1 MQPYWWAV
9 AKRFTPEQI
18 ERRRALL
25 PAVTYPDLPIA
36 ERRDDILAA
45 IEANQVVVVAGET
58 GSGKSTQLPKL
69 CLDLGRGA
77 AGFIGHT
84 QPRRLAA
91 RSVAERVAEELHTS
105 IGELVGYTVRFTD
118 QVGPKT
124 LVKLMTDGILLAEL
138 QRDKQLSRYDTIII
152 DEAHERSLN
161 IDFLLGYLKQLLP
174 RRPDLKVIIT
184 SATID
189 TDKFSS
195 HFNEAPIIEVSGRTF
210 PVDIRYRPLSDPD
223 GDSPD
228 GRGREPL
235 DQNEAI
241 VAAVKELSAEGAGD
255 ILTFLSGE
263 RDIREAAAT
272 LEGLKMR
279 NLEVLPLYGRLS
291 AAEQHRV
298 FSDHPGR
305 RVVLATNV
313 AETSLTVP
321 GVRYV
326 IDTGTARI
334 SRFSNR
340 TKVQRLPIEAIS
352 QASANQRSGR
362 CGRVGPGIAI
372 RLYEEEDY
380 ESRPEFT
387 EPEIQR
393 TNLASVI
400 LQMASLGLGSAEDF
414 PFVDPPEKRSIRD
427 GVMLLEELDAV
438 NPENE
443 GTKNWL
449 TPLGRQLAR
458 LPLDPRFG
466 RMVLE
471 ATDYGCLAEVMIIT
485 SGMSVI
491 DVRERPSE
499 KQQAAD
505 ESHKRFDV
513 DGSDFLSILE
523 LWRYIGERRS
533 ELTQNR
539 FRRMCKQEFLNFN
552 RIREWQDI
560 HRQLERVAKDLDLP
574 LNASPA
580 DPDNVHRSL
589 LAGLLSQVGTLPP
602 EKGGSAKA
610 SKSGKQA
617 GKKPPAREYVGA
629 RNSRFVI
636 ARGSALGP
644 GGASWVMAGELVET
658 NRMWA
663 RRVARIRPEW
673 IEKAADHLVRHS
685 YGEPWWDIKQ
695 GAALANEKITLYG
708 LPVVNQRRVQVGRL
722 DPEMAREWFIHH
734 ALIEGEWEGAYGF
747 IEHNAE
753 ILEEVRTLAARTRS
767 SDASV
772 DYERLYAFYDQHLD
786 DTVVSAGSFNRWWK
800 EKRKTGKS
808 AGRLLDL
815 TVDDLIDR
823 ADVAVDEQD
832 YPQFWT
838 VGELTLPLSYE
849 YEPGSPRDGLVV
861 NIPVASLRHLEPD
874 AFAWNVP
881 GVRREL
887 VAETLRTMPKSVRK
901 EFVPIPDTVAAIVDL
916 LDDKRGFLEE
926 VRRCLGDYSGVQVGP
941 ESFDLNRLPDHLRPT
956 FRVFDE
962 TDATIAEGRDLDDV
976 KAEVHGQVE
985 ADLAVTTHEL
995 EKSGET
1001 TWVFGTIPTT
1011 TTTTAAGAEVLV
1023 YPALFDEGE
1032 TVGLSL
1038 LPSGDDQWASM
1049 WGATRRLLQLNLPGQ
1064 AKTFRSLLTNAT
1076 NLALLSS
1083 PYGSSVDWYNDV
1095 VAAAIEAAMRNGG
1108 GVPWNEADWDALVR
1122 SARDDISGLV
1132 TSIGRSSAEILVTV
1146 ADIKER
1152 INELANPKMTTNLTD
1167 AGHHLDRL
1175 VYAGFVQGV
1184 GADRIDDVLR
1194 YVMAIDHRLEKLPSR
1209 IGVDTSQ
1216 IKTCLTLESEAY
1228 RTIDAVPASAA
1239 TEAIIWM
1246 LEEFRVS
1253 AFAQQVGT
1261 KGTVSEKRIRKALR
1275 DL

>member
-1 MQPYWWAV
+1 MPPYWWAV
-9 AKRFTPEQI
+9 AKRFSNEQI
-18 ERRRALL
+18 EKRRLLL
-25 PAVTYPDLPIA
+25 PTVTYPDLPIA
-36 ERRDDILAA
+36 DRRDDILEA
-45 IEANQVVVVAGET
+45 IAANQVVVVAGET

-91 RSVAERVAEELHTS
+91 RSVAERVAEELETS
-105 IGELVGYTVRFTD
+105 VGELVGYTVRFTD
-118 QVGPKT
+118 QVGPST

-189 TDKFSS
+189 TDKFSA
-195 HFNEAPIIEVSGRTF
+195 HFNDAPIIEVSGRTF
-210 PVDIRYRPLSDPD
+210 PVEVRYRPLADPD
-223 GDSPD
+223 DD
-228 GRGREPL
+228 REVL
-235 DQNEAI
+235 DQNDAI
-241 VAAVKELSAEGAGD
+241 VAAVKELSAEGSGD

-272 LEGLKMR
+272 LEGMKMR
-279 NLEVLPLYGRLS
+279 DVEILPLYGRLS

-298 FSDHPGR
+298 FSDHRGR

-340 TKVQRLPIEAIS
+340 TKVQRLPIEPIS

-372 RLYEEEDY
+372 RLYDEDDY
-380 ESRPEFT
+380 ETRPEFT

-400 LQMASLGLGSAEDF
+400 LQMASLGLGNAESF
-414 PFVDPPEKRSIRD
+414 PFVDPPDKRSIRD

-438 NPENE
+438 DPEKE

-449 TPLGRQLAR
+449 TPLGRQLSR

-471 ATDYGCLAEVMIIT
+471 ATDYGCLSEVMIIT

-513 DGSDFLSILE
+513 EGSDFLSILE
-523 LWRYIGERRS
+523 LWRYIGEQRS
-533 ELTQNR
+533 QLTQNK
-539 FRRMCKQEFLNFN
+539 FRRLCKREFLNFN

-580 DPDNVHRSL
+580 EPDAVHRSL

-602 EKGGSAKA
+602 EKGGKNAKA
-610 SKSGKQA
+610 AKQGKQ
-617 GKKPPAREYVGA
+617 GKRAPAREYLGA

-636 ARGSALGP
+636 ARGSALGT

-673 IEKAADHLVRHS
+673 VEHAADHLVRHS
-685 YGEPWWDIKQ
+685 YGEPWWDVKQ
-695 GAALANEKITLYG
+695 GAALANEKVTLYG

-734 ALIEGEWEGAYGF
+734 ALLEGEWEGAYGF

-753 ILEEVRTLAARTRS
+753 VLEEVRTLAARTRS
-767 SDASV
+767 SDASI
-772 DYERLYAFYDQHLD
+772 DYDRLFAFYDQRLGPKV
-786 DTVVSAGSFNRWWK
+786 TSAGSFNRWWK
-800 EKRKTGKS
+800 EKRKSGKDGS
-808 AGRLLDL
+808 RLLDL
-815 TVDDLIDR
+815 TVDDLVDR
-823 ADVAVDEQD
+823 DDIVVDDND
-832 YPQFWT
+832 YPEYWNI
-838 VGELTLPLSYE
+838 GDLSLPLSYE

-861 NIPVASLRHLEPD
+861 NIPLASLRYVD
-874 AFAWNVP
+874 AAGFAWNVP
-881 GVRREL
+881 GVREEL
-887 VAETLRTMPKSVRK
+887 VTETLRTLPKALRK
-901 EFVPIPDTVAAIVDL
+901 EFVPIPDTVAAIVGG
-916 LDDKRGFLEE
+916 LDEERGYLDE
-926 VRRCLGDYSGVQVGP
+926 VRRVLGEYSGIQIGP
-941 ESFDLNRLPDHLRPT
+941 ESFDLTRLPDHLRPT

-962 TDATIAEGRDLDDV
+962 SDATIAEGRDLV
-976 KAEVHGQVE
+976 AVAAEVHGQVE

-995 EKSGET
+995 EQTGQV
-1001 TWVFGTIPTT
+1001 TWTFGAIPAT
-1011 TTTTAAGAEVLV
+1011 TTTTAAGAEVVV
-1023 YPALFDEGE
+1023 YPALVDEGE

-1038 LPSGDDQWASM
+1038 LPAAAEQWSSM
-1049 WGATRRLLQLNLPGQ
+1049 WEATRRLIQLNIPGQ
-1064 AKTFRSLLTNAT
+1064 AKTFRNLLTNAT
-1076 NLALLSS
+1076 NLALLSG

-1095 VAAAIEAAMRNGG
+1095 LAASLDAAMRNAG
-1108 GVPWNEADWDALVR
+1108 GVAWNEQAWDALIA
-1122 SARDDISGLV
+1122 SARADVSDLV
-1132 TSIGRSSAEILVTV
+1132 TAIGRTSAEILVTV
-1146 ADIKER
+1146 ADVKER
-1152 INELANPKMTTNLTD
+1152 LADLTNPKMAIGVAD
-1167 AGHHLDRL
+1167 ARNHLERL
-1175 VYAGFVQGV
+1175 VYPGFVQGV

-1194 YVMAIDHRLEKLPSR
+1194 YVMAIDHRLEKLPTR
-1209 IGVDTSQ
+1209 VAADTTL
-1216 IKTCLTLESEAY
+1216 IKTCVTLENEVY
-1228 RTIDAVPASAA
+1228 QTLDALPPSDAA
-1239 TEAIIWM
+1239 EEIMWM

-1253 AFAQQVGT
+1253 SFAQTVGT
-1261 KGTVSEKRIRKALR
+1261 KGTASEKRIRKALR

>member
-1 MQPYWWAV
+1 M

-18 ERRRALL
+18 ERRRALF
-25 PAVTYPDLPIA
+25 PTVTYPDLPIA

-45 IEANQVVVVAGET
+45 IEGNQVVVVAGET

-91 RSVAERVAEELHTS
+91 RSVAERVAEELETS
-105 IGELVGYTVRFTD
+105 VGELVGYTVRFND
-118 QVGPKT
+118 QVGPST

-189 TDKFSS
+189 TDKFSA
-195 HFNEAPIIEVSGRTF
+195 HFNDAPIIEVSGRTY

-223 GDSPD
+223 QPE
-228 GRGREPL
+228 REPL
-235 DQNEAI
+235 DQNDAI
-241 VAAVKELSAEGAGD
+241 VEAVKELSKEGSGD

-263 RDIREAAAT
+263 RDIREAAAS
-272 LEGLKMR
+272 LEGEKMR
-279 NLEVLPLYGRLS
+279 DLEILPLYGRLS

-362 CGRVGPGIAI
+362 CGRIGPGVAI

-380 ESRPEFT
+380 ETRPEFT

-427 GVMLLEELDAV
+427 GIVLLEELDAV
-438 NPENE
+438 NPEKE
-443 GTKNWL
+443 GSKGWL

-458 LPLDPRFG
+458 LPIDPRFG

-471 ATDYGCLAEVMIIT
+471 ATDYGCLAEVMVIT
-485 SGMSVI
+485 AGMSII
-491 DVRERPSE
+491 DVRERPGE

-505 ESHKRFDV
+505 ESHKRFDIE
-513 DGSDFLSILE
+513 GSDFLSILE
-523 LWRYIGERRS
+523 LWRYIGEKRS
-533 ELTQNR
+533 ELTQNK
-539 FRRMCKQEFLNFN
+539 FRRLCKQEFLNFN
-552 RIREWQDI
+552 RIREWQDT
-560 HRQLERVAKDLDLP
+560 HRQLERVAKELNLP

-580 DPDNVHRSL
+580 EPDAVHRAL
-589 LAGLLSQVGTLPP
+589 LAGLLSQLGTLPP
-602 EKGGSAKA
+602 EKGGKG
-610 SKSGKQA
+610 SKPTKQQGKQ
-617 GKKPPAREYVGA
+617 KRTPAREYLGA

-636 ARGSALGP
+636 ARGSALGT

-673 IEKAADHLVRHS
+673 IEQAAEHLVRHT

-747 IEHNAE
+747 IEHNDE
-753 ILEEVRTLAARTRS
+753 VLEEVRTLAARVRS
-767 SDASV
+767 ADASI
-772 DYERLYAFYDQHLD
+772 DYDRLYDFYDKRVD
-786 DTVVSAGSFNRWWK
+786 AKVTSAGSFNRWWK
-800 EKRKTGKS
+800 ERRKKGS
-808 AGRLLDL
+808 DGHQILDL
-815 TVDDLIDR
+815 SVDDLIDSDE
-823 ADVAVDEQD
+823 ASVDEAE
-832 YPQFWT
+832 YPQVWT
-838 VGELTLPLSYE
+838 IGDLVLPLSYE

-861 NIPVASLRHLEPD
+861 NIPVAALRHLD
-874 AFAWNVP
+874 ASAFEWNVP
-881 GVRREL
+881 GVREEL
-887 VAETLRTMPKSVRK
+887 VAETLRTLPKNLRK
-901 EFVPIPDTVAAIVDL
+901 EFVPIPDTVAQVVGA
-916 LDDKRGFLEE
+916 LDDANGFLEE
-926 VRRCLGDYSGVQVGP
+926 IRRVLGEYSGVQIGP
-941 ESFDLNRLPDHLRPT
+941 ESFDLTKLPDHLRPT

-962 TDATIAEGRDLDDV
+962 ADETIAEGRNLAAV
-976 KAEVHGQVE
+976 AEEVHGQVE
-985 ADLAVTTHEL
+985 ADLADATHEL
-995 EKSGET
+995 EQTGQT
-1001 TWVFGTIPTT
+1001 QWVFGTIPPTT
-1011 TTTTAAGAEVLV
+1011 TTVAAGAEVMV
-1023 YPALFDEGE
+1023 YPSLVDEGE

-1038 LPSGDDQWASM
+1038 LATAEDQWQSM
-1049 WGATRRLLQLNLPGQ
+1049 WSGCRRLLQLSIPGQ
-1064 AKTFRSLLTNAT
+1064 AKTFRPLLTNAT
-1076 NLALLSS
+1076 NLALLSG
-1083 PYGSSVDWYNDV
+1083 PYESSVDWYNDV
-1095 VAAAIEAAMRNGG
+1095 VGASIEGAMRRAGG
-1108 GVPWNEADWDALVR
+1108 IAWNEEQWDVLVG
-1122 SARDDISGLV
+1122 SVRDEISGLV
-1132 TSIGRSSAEILVTV
+1132 SGVGRTSAEILVTT
-1146 ADIKER
+1146 ADVKDR
-1152 INELANPKMTTNLTD
+1152 LNDLTNPKFATSVTD
-1167 AGHHLDRL
+1167 ARNHLDRL

-1209 IGVDTSQ
+1209 VAVDSTL
-1216 IKTCLTLESEAY
+1216 IKTCVTLENEAY
-1228 RTIDAVPASAA
+1228 RTIDAVAPSEAS
-1239 TEAIIWM
+1239 EAIIWM

-1253 AFAQQVGT
+1253 SFAQQVGT
-1261 KGTVSEKRIRKALR
+1261 KGTASEKRIRKALR
-1275 DL
+1275 SL